1 MSTLF
6 GRSYTSIGESSND
19 LLLKT
24 RGQIKIQWGN
34 KFIDLIKDGKLNYN
48 DKLINSVTTVQDIS
62 TSKNGIYYVEE
73 DSSLWVVIGGN
84 LLNIKDSTNTYVS
97 FLEKQTTTGDQKH
110 TALTNIGFL
119 YPSIEQAKLANL
131 TSGIV
136 YIEDQKKLYII
147 AEGQLIEYS
156 LTLPNPYTN
165 QLTIR
170 KSDQNRGALV
180 IQGEGENN
188 SLIIEDIIIFSD
200 DNSNIINSQ
209 SQPLSIQYQ
218 GQTAVQIDD
227 QVNVYKPTYL
237 QSGAYSNTV
246 ASVGATDN
254 NGFRL
259 YISGGQ
265 SFLEVD
271 TIIERNGSENT
282 NIIIPVY
289 WAAETNII
297 KSVQE
302 LNIENQVQLTLLQ
315 QNTYQVGDTLYV
327 YLPTYIQE
335 NAYYQI
341 QTLSMSVV
349 SLTDNSITV
358 EVLSTSA
365 NLDDMQQILVGQTTF
380 LIARTDQK
388 TNIIRFSQDNIDLI
402 ETQTAS
408 DEQDLSKINT
418 RIGDINS
425 LNKSI
430 LVQQDNI
437 KGSIQETIVVPT
449 KEFKQ
454 GVFSNNLV
462 TDNSEQFNANL
473 YGPVFKGGP
482 ELNIFPR
489 YEDGLQLPV
498 EDSSQIVVT
507 SNWVK
512 TLLQQIIPQGT
523 IVGWSGTTIPE
534 GWALCDGQNG
544 TPDLTS
550 LFLKN
555 TQLQLNDSDSRVIN
569 PSEYLLVYIIKLS
582 Y

>member
-48 DKLINSVTTVQDIS
+48 DKLINSVTTIQDIS

-200 DNSNIINSQ
+200 DNSNIVNSQ

-271 TIIERNGSENT
+271 TIIERNGSEST

-302 LNIENQVQLTLLQ
+302 LDIENQVQLTLLQ

-335 NAYYQI
+335 TAYYQI

-349 SLTDNSITV
+349 SVTDNSITV

-365 NLDDMQQILVGQTTF
+365 NLDDMQQILVGQTIF

-523 IVGWSGTTIPE
+523 VVGWSGTTIPE

-555 TQLQLNDSDSRVIN
+555 TQLQLNDSDSRAIN

>member
-136 YIEDQKKLYII
+136 YIEDQKKLYIV
-147 AEGQLIEYS
+147 AGGQLIEYS

-170 KSDQNRGALV
+170 KADQNRGALV

-188 SLIIEDIIIFSD
+188 SLIIEDIIIFS

-237 QSGAYSNTV
+237 QSGAYSNTI

-289 WAAETNII
+289 WAAESNII

-302 LNIENQVQLTLLQ
+302 LDIENQVQLTLLQ

-335 NAYYQI
+335 TAYYQI

-349 SLTDNSITV
+349 SVTNNSITV

-365 NLDDMQQILVGQTTF
+365 NLDDIQQILVGQTTF

-473 YGPVFKGGP
+473 YGSVFKGGP

-523 IVGWSGTTIPE
+523 VVGWSGTTIPE

-555 TQLQLNDSDSRVIN
+555 TQLQLNDSDSRAIN